1 MLQIAWSDVVGVMD
15 AIKWY
20 LVVFAL
26 IVLAAIIVAAV
37 ARIWSAPVRKL
48 VRSNAIAV
56 PLVALVAVV
65 SMILTGPMST
75 LLNLSMNSDAA
86 GKATISDA
94 TTAKAG
100 KVARSIAGEGFVLL
114 KNDDGLLPL
123 TKTRKLNLFGW
134 ASENPVYGG
143 TGSGAINASYDI
155 QSLKDGL
162 HKAGFQTNDEL
173 SSLYSKLGKR
183 DSSNSTF
190 NKGWSLPEV
199 TADRYTDDVMRLAA
213 RLIRLP

>member
-75 LLNLSMNSDAA
+75 LLN
-86 GKATISDA
+86 
-94 TTAKAG
+94 
-100 KVARSIAGEGFVLL
+100 
-114 KNDDGLLPL
+114 
-123 TKTRKLNLFGW
+123 
-134 ASENPVYGG
+134 PV
-143 TGSGAINASYDI
+143 SYTH
-155 QSLKDGL
+155 LRA
-162 HKAGFQTNDEL
+162 HET
-173 SSLYSKLGKR
+173 
-183 DSSNSTF
+183 
-190 NKGWSLPEV
+190 
-199 TADRYTDDVMRLAA
+199 
-213 RLIRLP
+213 